1 MATRALIRVIPRQE
15 GLAYDQA
22 HNHIDKAFFNIYKH
36 WDGYPAALGIDL
48 AKICNNITGKNVSEF
63 AIDFVSALE
72 EADRIELLAISEVD
86 MGQEYIYTIF
96 PKNDTTEVFI
106 SIYDVWQNKVV
117 FVGQPDKLIEKYCSV
132 PTKRKSDPEEKPM
145 TGVEFLQLLADRN
158 AR

>member
-22 HNHIDKAFFNIYKH
+22 HNHVEKAFFNIYRH
-36 WDGYPAALGIDL
+36 WDGYPAGLGVDI
-48 AKICNNITGKNVSEF
+48 AKVCSNIKDKNVSEF
-63 AIDFVSALE
+63 AIDFVSIME
-72 EADRIELLAISEVD
+72 DIDKIELLAISDVD

-96 PKNDTTEVFI
+96 PKNDTAEVFI
-106 SIYDVWQNKVV
+106 SVYDVWQDKVV
-117 FVGQPDKLIEKYCSV
+117 FVGQPDKLIEKY
-132 PTKRKSDPEEKPM
+132 DADYEPEKEEM

>member
-22 HNHIDKAFFNIYKH
+22 HNHVEKAFFNIYRH
-36 WDGYPAALGIDL
+36 WDGYPAGLGVDISRV
-48 AKICNNITGKNVSEF
+48 CSNIKDKNVSEF
-63 AIDFVSALE
+63 AIDFVSIME
-72 EADRIELLAISEVD
+72 YTDKIELLAISDVD

-96 PKNDTTEVFI
+96 PKNDTSEVFI
-106 SIYDVWQNKVV
+106 SVYDVWQNKVV
-117 FVGQPDKLIEKYCSV
+117 FVGQPDKLIEKY
-132 PTKRKSDPEEKPM
+132 DADYEPEKEEM

>member
-22 HNHIDKAFFNIYKH
+22 HNHVEKAFFNIYRH
-36 WDGYPAALGIDL
+36 WDGYPAGLGVDI
-48 AKICNNITGKNVSEF
+48 ARVCSNIKDKNVSEF
-63 AIDFVSALE
+63 AIDFVSIME
-72 EADRIELLAISEVD
+72 DTDKIELLAISDVD

-96 PKNDTTEVFI
+96 PKNDTSEVFI
-106 SIYDVWQNKVV
+106 SVYDVWQNKVV
-117 FVGQPDKLIEKYCSV
+117 FVGQPDKLIEKY
-132 PTKRKSDPEEKPM
+132 DADYEPEKEEM

>member
-22 HNHIDKAFFNIYKH
+22 HNHVDKAFFNIYKH
-36 WDGYPAALGIDL
+36 WDGYPAGLGVDI
-48 AKICNNITGKNVSEF
+48 AKVCSKIKDKNVSEF
-63 AIDFVSALE
+63 AIDFVSVME
-72 EADRIELLAISEVD
+72 DTDKIELLAISDVD

-96 PKNDTTEVFI
+96 PKNDTSEVFI
-106 SIYDVWQNKVV
+106 SVYDVWQDKVV
-117 FVGQPDKLIEKYCSV
+117 FVGQPDKLIEKY
-132 PTKRKSDPEEKPM
+132 DADYEPEKEEM

>member
-22 HNHIDKAFFNIYKH
+22 HNHVEKAFFNIYRH
-36 WDGYPAALGIDL
+36 WDGYPAGLGVDI
-48 AKICNNITGKNVSEF
+48 ARVCSNIKDKNVSEF
-63 AIDFVSALE
+63 AIDFVSIME
-72 EADRIELLAISEVD
+72 DTDKIELLAISDVD

-96 PKNDTTEVFI
+96 PKNDTAEVFI
-106 SIYDVWQNKVV
+106 SVYDVWQNKVV
-117 FVGQPDKLIEKYCSV
+117 FVGQPDKLIEKY
-132 PTKRKSDPEEKPM
+132 DADYEPEKEEM

>member
-22 HNHIDKAFFNIYKH
+22 HNHVEKAFFNIYRH
-36 WDGYPAALGIDL
+36 WDGYPAGLGVDI
-48 AKICNNITGKNVSEF
+48 ARVCSKIKDKNVSEF
-63 AIDFVSALE
+63 AIDFVSIME
-72 EADRIELLAISEVD
+72 DTDKIELLAISDVD

-96 PKNDTTEVFI
+96 PKNDTSEVFI
-106 SIYDVWQNKVV
+106 SVYDVWQNKVV
-117 FVGQPDKLIEKYCSV
+117 FVGQPDKLIEKY
-132 PTKRKSDPEEKPM
+132 DADYEPEKEEM

>member
-22 HNHIDKAFFNIYKH
+22 HNHVEKAFFNIYRH
-36 WDGYPAALGIDL
+36 WDGYPAGLGVDI
-48 AKICNNITGKNVSEF
+48 ARVCSNIKDKNVSEF
-63 AIDFVSALE
+63 AIDFVSIME
-72 EADRIELLAISEVD
+72 DIDKIELLAISDVD

-96 PKNDTTEVFI
+96 PKNDTSEVFI
-106 SIYDVWQNKVV
+106 SVYDVWQNKVV
-117 FVGQPDKLIEKYCSV
+117 FVGQPDKLIEKY
-132 PTKRKSDPEEKPM
+132 DADYEPEKEEM

>member
-22 HNHIDKAFFNIYKH
+22 HNHVEKAFFNIYRH
-36 WDGYPAALGIDL
+36 WDGYPAGLGVDI
-48 AKICNNITGKNVSEF
+48 ARVCSNIKDKNVSEF
-63 AIDFVSALE
+63 AIDFVSIME
-72 EADRIELLAISEVD
+72 DTDKIELLAISDVD

-96 PKNDTTEVFI
+96 PKNDTSEVFI
-106 SIYDVWQNKVV
+106 SVYDVWQNKVV
-117 FVGQPDKLIEKYCSV
+117 FVGQPDKLIDKYNADYEPEK
-132 PTKRKSDPEEKPM
+132 EEM

>member
-22 HNHIDKAFFNIYKH
+22 HNHVEKAFFNIYRH
-36 WDGYPAALGIDL
+36 WDGYPAGLGVDI
-48 AKICNNITGKNVSEF
+48 AKVCSKIKDKNVSEF
-63 AIDFVSALE
+63 AIDFVSVME
-72 EADRIELLAISEVD
+72 DTDKIELLAISDVD

-96 PKNDTTEVFI
+96 PKNDTSEVFI
-106 SIYDVWQNKVV
+106 SVYDVWQNKVV
-117 FVGQPDKLIEKYCSV
+117 FVGQPDKLIEKY
-132 PTKRKSDPEEKPM
+132 DADYEPEKEEM

>member
-22 HNHIDKAFFNIYKH
+22 HNHVEKAFFNIYRH
-36 WDGYPAALGIDL
+36 WDGYHAGLGVDI
-48 AKICNNITGKNVSEF
+48 AKVCNNIKDKNVSEF
-63 AIDFVSALE
+63 VVEFVSVLE
-72 EADRIELLAISEVD
+72 DTNRIELLAISDVD

-96 PKNDTTEVFI
+96 PKNDTSEVFI

-117 FVGQPDKLIEKYCSV
+117 FVGQPDKLIDKYDADYEPEK
-132 PTKRKSDPEEKPM
+132 EEM